1 MSDFDDVLY
10 LVMVSP
16 EETNQITLN
25 VALRNWADLSRDGA
39 KQVLAANFPSC
50 EISPESGFDVAIKI
64 NADSLP
70 SGPWGSGGEACAKQ
84 LAEIKVLLMG
94 APLAVALK
102 TFGEGG
108 SPNSDVK
115 KVSIKR
121 PTGCGGGDMFITAK
135 TDSVV
140 VIFSVDFAD
149 ETDKAVCKVFLQEF
163 VESQRSVTGA
173 PSCAYKRGSEP
184 PSELSSFP
192 NIDGTPDIAGFM
204 SFKLFKDHVK
214 TQEKRDRAVST
225 LIGFLNYLQY
235 HIKAVTGAPSC
246 AYKRGSEPPSELS
259 SFPNIDGT
267 PDIAGFMSFKL
278 FKDHVKTQEKR
289 DRAVSTLIGFLNYLQ
304 YHIKASKTYMHM
316 RMRHKVND
324 LLQVLNRAN
333 QTTDEKK
340 EKKTMSGK
348 TFTRA

>member
-235 HIKAVTGAPSC
+235 HIKA
-246 AYKRGSEPPSELS
+246 
-259 SFPNIDGT
+259 
-267 PDIAGFMSFKL
+267 
-278 FKDHVKTQEKR
+278 
-289 DRAVSTLIGFLNYLQ
+289 
-304 YHIKASKTYMHM
+304 SKTYMHM

>member
-1 MSDFDDVLY
+1 
-10 LVMVSP
+10 
-16 EETNQITLN
+16 
-25 VALRNWADLSRDGA
+25 
-39 KQVLAANFPSC
+39 
-50 EISPESGFDVAIKI
+50 
-64 NADSLP
+64 
-70 SGPWGSGGEACAKQ
+70 
-84 LAEIKVLLMG
+84 
-94 APLAVALK
+94 
-102 TFGEGG
+102 
-108 SPNSDVK
+108 
-115 KVSIKR
+115 
-121 PTGCGGGDMFITAK
+121 MFITAK

-140 VIFSVDFAD
+140 VIFWVDFAD

-163 VESQRSVTGA
+163 VESQRS
-173 PSCAYKRGSEP
+173 
-184 PSELSSFP
+184 
-192 NIDGTPDIAGFM
+192 
-204 SFKLFKDHVK
+204 
-214 TQEKRDRAVST
+214 
-225 LIGFLNYLQY
+225 
-235 HIKAVTGAPSC
+235 VTGAPSC